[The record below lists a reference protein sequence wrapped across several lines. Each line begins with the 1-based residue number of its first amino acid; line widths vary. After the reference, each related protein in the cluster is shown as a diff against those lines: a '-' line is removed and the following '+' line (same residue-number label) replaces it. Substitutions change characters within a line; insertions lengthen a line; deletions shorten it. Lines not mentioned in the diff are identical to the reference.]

1 MKKNSESIYGCGM
14 AEDLPKPE
22 WGRYTKKG
30 NKVYA
35 HITPDESLG
44 ALALPGLKGKVKKA
58 RRLSDGFEMRMLTPW
73 VAKEFPDYEFVNYSV
88 PDCFSFTVDKTP
100 VEVIEFELKED

>member
-1 MKKNSESIYGCGM
+1 
-14 AEDLPKPE
+14 
-22 WGRYTKKG
+22 
-30 NKVYA
+30 
-35 HITPDESLG
+35 
-44 ALALPGLKGKVKKA
+44 
-58 RRLSDGFEMRMLTPW
+58 MLTPW